1 MMDRATRTMRRA
13 HRTIVAAA
21 IAALCAGC
29 AVGPDYKKPDV
40 AVPAAFKEMSSPDAN
55 GIWQQAQ
62 PDPAASLDSRWWT
75 MFGDQTLDDL
85 CERALKANQT
95 LAQYEAAYRSARAQV
110 ASARASLFP
119 TVSFAG
125 SGTRSGSGSTTQLS
139 SSGTVSSYASK
150 SVSAELEASW
160 EPDLWG
166 SVRRSVEASEASAQA
181 SDAQL
186 AGERL
191 SVLATLAVDYFTVR
205 AADADLAILDQER
218 RIDAELLALTEA
230 KYKHGVSSYD
240 DVRTA
245 HNTLQAID
253 ESIASAQLTRRQ
265 YEHAIAVLVGEA
277 PAAFSLPV
285 QADYR
290 FDLPALP
297 VSLPS
302 ALLQRRPDV
311 VQAERTVAQYNA
323 KIGVAKAGYF
333 PTITLSADGGWSGTS
348 LAHLISLP
356 TRFWSLGFD
365 VAQKVFDAGATSASV
380 RAARANYDQ
389 EVAAYRQ
396 TVLSAFQD
404 IEDYLSAVQIATRQA
419 AASNEVAQRSG
430 ELAASQQ
437 RNFAAGTSSRID
449 VLDTQLTQVQDRK
462 IALDYSSSALQNAVM
477 LVKALGGGWDGDVGT
492 LNTAKAPS
500 E

>member
-1 MMDRATRTMRRA
+1 MMDKATRTKRRVQ
-13 HRTIVAAA
+13 RSIVAVA
-21 IAALCAGC
+21 IATLCAGC
-29 AVGPDYKKPDV
+29 AVGPDYKRPDV
-40 AVPAAFKEMSSPDAN
+40 ATPATFKEMNSPDAD
-55 GIWQQAQ
+55 GVWQQAK

-75 MFGDQTLDDL
+75 MFNDQTLNDL

-110 ASARASLFP
+110 VSSRASLFP

-125 SGTRSGSGSTTQLS
+125 SGTRSRTGTGNSTTTISSGSTST
-139 SSGTVSSYASK
+139 SYTSK
-150 SVSAELEASW
+150 SVSAQLEASW

-205 AADADLAILDQER
+205 AADADLAILDEER

-230 KYKHGVSSYD
+230 KYKQGVSSYD

-245 HNTLQAID
+245 HNTLQTID

-265 YEHAIAVLVGEA
+265 YEHAIAVLIGEP
-277 PAAFSLPV
+277 PAAYSLPV
-285 QADYR
+285 QANYR
-290 FDLPALP
+290 FDLPTLP

-302 ALLQRRPDV
+302 TLLQRRPDV

-356 TRFWSLGFD
+356 TRFWSLGLD
-365 VAQKVFDAGATSASV
+365 VAQTVFDAGATAASV

-404 IEDYLSAVQIATRQA
+404 VEDYLSAVQIATRQA
-419 AASNEVAQRSG
+419 ASSNDVAQRSG

-462 IALDYSSSALQNAVM
+462 IALDYSSTALQNAVL
-477 LVKALGGGWDGDVGT
+477 LVKALGGGWDGNVKEAD
-492 LNTAKAPS
+492 ASDK
-500 E
+500 